1 MILISGFNVD
11 LIFNILG
18 NNFNLQYEKW
28 IWLKNAEKGVRKI
41 LRYGDQIDW
50 TQQQQASP

>member
-1 MILISGFNVD
+1 MILILGFNVD

-28 IWLKNAEKGVRKI
+28 IWLKITEKGVRKI

>member
-1 MILISGFNVD
+1 MILILGFNVD

-28 IWLKNAEKGVRKI
+28 IWLKITEKGVRKI

-50 TQQQQASP
+50 TQQ